1 MFKLR
6 SEVDVNSNKG
16 DTLKAK
22 GDINIGGNDK
32 ALEIVIITLGN
43 INENLVDL
51 KEVIRNNTQAIK
63 ENHEMITKHIDNL
76 AIHVNKKED

>member
-22 GDINIGGNDK
+22 GDINIGGNSQ
-32 ALEIVIITLGN
+32 ALEIVIITLRN